1 MPIIQADYKTTLST
15 NLSSVAT
22 TFNVASP
29 PDLTEGCLCIN
40 RGQDTEEWVY
50 MSSVAADTITV
61 SHRGLSKTS
70 GTLTEVAGNK
80 NQHFAGETVEWVN
93 HPVHIINK
101 RGDTVYG
108 NLLLDGTSEIQ
119 FGTDATNIK
128 DNAGSLELEDASGT
142 IALSDI
148 ASTSTK
154 LDDFAACD
162 DNTDLN
168 ADTARHGLMQKY
180 PGGTSAFLRED
191 GNWATP
197 SGAGNVSTSDSSAT
211 DNAIV
216 REDGTG
222 GTTIQKSLATIDDSG
237 SINIPSG
244 ETYNINGTALS
255 KGDVGLG
262 NVTNNAQIKKLSTS
276 VNNELLKWDGVSGDT
291 VQNSGISV
299 VSGRISGTEILSGDG
314 SNNCRLGE
322 GSSVASSYGSTAI
335 GVNATVSDDY
345 SIAIGYYSEATRY
358 GEFCISGDNNSLLNG
373 GQVFYTGVTS
383 NTTTP
388 TEIFIRGE
396 SNKRLTIKSHSC
408 MVFEVV
414 VAVYSSDNSSAVYKL
429 SGGIKRDSL
438 NNTSLIGTVTT
449 DFVKKDAGLSGIDVS
464 VTADDT
470 NEALI
475 ITVTGVTGSAQR
487 WGAKV
492 NFTEV
497 GNS

>member
-262 NVTNNAQIKKLSTS
+262 NVDNTSDATKNAASVTLTNKTLTSPVINSPSGIVKGDVGLGSVGNYGIASEAEAQAGTSNVKYMTPLRTKDAINNNVAFGERWSLVRYGSQLISNATATDIQWNAAEVYDTNNFHSTS
-276 VNNELLKWDGVSGDT
+276 TNIERVTIPSG
-291 VQNSGISV
+291 
-299 VSGRISGTEILSGDG
+299 L
-314 SNNCRLGE
+314 
-322 GSSVASSYGSTAI
+322 
-335 GVNATVSDDY
+335 
-345 SIAIGYYSEATRY
+345 
-358 GEFCISGDNNSLLNG
+358 
-373 GQVFYTGVTS
+373 
-383 NTTTP
+383 
-388 TEIFIRGE
+388 
-396 SNKRLTIKSHSC
+396 
-408 MVFEVV
+408 
-414 VAVYSSDNSSAVYKL
+414 
-429 SGGIKRDSL
+429 GGIYL
-438 NNTSLIGTVTT
+438 
-449 DFVKKDAGLSGIDVS
+449 
-464 VTADDT
+464 
-470 NEALI
+470 
-475 ITVTGVTGSAQR
+475 VTGSVIWEASVATAGHTLQLKKNGSSIETKTLKTNISNVNLNNR
-487 WGAKV
+487 FTFTIPLSAGDYITINVQQNTGSSLNILAMSDVTQFLGVRIAKV
-492 NFTEV
+492 
-497 GNS
+497 